1 MLGTR
6 RPRDLQNAVK
16 PTLADAAGSGGE
28 VASALWPWSSD
39 GSFARCMV
47 GYGVAATGDVRR
59 CKHGM
64 LRKQS
69 LVEGFRLAKRRVA
82 SSATARHGDCSAVAK
97 AVRCVAG
104 LRGLRMSTERA
115 WACREP
121 RPLRRRKR
129 TPQQATEIIMEKQ
142 TCPNRPDCDD
152 IALV

>member
-64 LRKQS
+64 LRKQKLS
-69 LVEGFRLAKRRVA
+69 RVIPA
-82 SSATARHGDCSAVAK
+82 GKTTGGVKCHGSA
-97 AVRCVAG
+97 
-104 LRGLRMSTERA
+104 
-115 WACREP
+115 W
-121 RPLRRRKR
+121 
-129 TPQQATEIIMEKQ
+129 
-142 TCPNRPDCDD
+142 
-152 IALV
+152 